1 MRRPRPGVLLAGLC
15 GGGYGLALARALF
28 EIQPQTFGLFNTW
41 PGAFAVAAVGALA
54 GGGFISLS
62 RASAWAALPLT
73 LTLVGLLPAEVN
85 VNRAWTLLVG
95 SLALF
100 IFLAADS
107 AGSAAARLRSSLLR
121 FPYFPHV
128 LLFVCLLTIY
138 TLTLSPTVG
147 EADTFEFQVNVAQLS
162 IAHGNG
168 YPLLILVGKLFELL
182 PLGGTPAWRVNAS
195 AAVAA
200 ALAAVG
206 VSVLARKLGAAT
218 RFGFLAALAFGV
230 APSVWVRAVEIEAYA
245 LNAALLTVLLALGLR
260 LIQGAQASRLTFFA
274 LAFVF
279 GLSLT
284 NHLTAILLAPA
295 LAWAAGLRL
304 WRRLRTEA
312 RDPRTKHSARRAV
325 FRTFLLACFFFLL
338 GLSIYLYIPLRW
350 PALHTGEALSFPQ
363 FVYFL
368 RGGEA
373 AGQFNAWLP
382 LQEPQRFQYVFRK
395 IIGEFG
401 WSGAALMLTGAAALW
416 SGRKKENG
424 ETGKTASST
433 YLLSGSRWPE
443 AVFLLLAYAGHVYFV
458 LAYDPP
464 EPDFS
469 DFFIATYVVAAVF
482 IALGLQALAF
492 HAARLF
498 PARVWPQ
505 ASALNPRS
513 FLFCLLPA
521 AFLLLP
527 LTSIWRLWP
536 RFDHA
541 AAQQRFELGR
551 YTLSR
556 PLAAKAAIL
565 ADPKRFAALYYLQK
579 AEGVR
584 PDLDIMV
591 LPDESS
597 YRAALDERLAA
608 GQAVYLA
615 RYLPGLG
622 SAYSLRSVGPLAEVS
637 PQPFTLPP
645 VNLRP
650 LNLALAAGIQLAG
663 YELNATSHVSRL
675 TLHWH
680 APETPQANL
689 AVYLRLRSASDV
701 LWQSAGQTPVSGLY
715 PTNAWRPGEYVS
727 DFYEIAHQPHWP
739 PGRYTL
745 EAGLF
750 PPFQAQEAGWGT
762 VTVLDI
768 GLPATPPRPSRLLR
782 AQFGDQWL
790 LGYDKPETALPGSPT
805 PITLYWLRGDSDS
818 VTAFGETRSL
828 AAWPSGSIAPLSYR
842 LHSPVADPQ
851 FSPVV
856 ETGRAARCGWLA
868 AESTGCALPPIRL
881 VGAALPAN
889 AVNFNDQLVLRQARL
904 ETPQVERGGLV
915 RVSLEWQALQTM
927 RESYTVFVH
936 LVGPDGRLYGQRD
949 YWPVEG
955 TRLTTSWQP
964 GEIIRDPYEVRL
976 SPEAPAGD
984 YTVHI
989 GLYLLETLQRL
1000 PVLNADSLPL
1010 DDKLVLSGLAVR

>member
-1 MRRPRPGVLLAGLC
+1 MRRLRPGVLLAGLC

-28 EIQPQTFGLFNTW
+28 ETQPQTFGLFNTW
-41 PGAFAVAAVGALA
+41 PGAFTVAAVGALA
-54 GGGFISLS
+54 GAGLISLS

-85 VNRAWTLLVG
+85 INRAWTLLAG
-95 SLALF
+95 SLGLF
-100 IFLAADS
+100 LVLATDS
-107 AGSAAARLRSSLLR
+107 AGSVAARLRSSLLR
-121 FPYFPHV
+121 FSSLPHA

-138 TLTLSPTVG
+138 ALTLSPTVG
-147 EADTFEFQVNVAQLS
+147 EADPFEFQVNVAQLS

-206 VSVLARKLGAAT
+206 VSVLARKLGAAA
-218 RFGFLAALAFGV
+218 RFGFLAAFAFGV

-260 LIQGAQASRLTFFA
+260 LIQGTQASRFTFYA

-312 RDPRTKHSARRAV
+312 HDPRTRRSARRAV
-325 FRTFLLACFFFLL
+325 FHNFLLAGFFFLL
-338 GLSIYLYIPLRW
+338 GLSVYLYLPLRW
-350 PALHTGEALSFPQ
+350 PALHNGEALSVQQ
-363 FVYFL
+363 FIYFL

-382 LQEPQRFQYVFRK
+382 LQEPQRFEYVFRK

-401 WSGAALMLTGAAALW
+401 WAGAALMLTGAAALW
-416 SGRKKENG
+416 LGGEKENE
-424 ETGKTASST
+424 ETGKTASSPS
-433 YLLSGSRWPE
+433 LPSESRWPE
-443 AVFLLLAYAGHVYFV
+443 AVFLLLAYVGHVYFV

-469 DFFIATYVVAAVF
+469 DFFIATYVVAAIF
-482 IALGLQALAF
+482 IALGLHALT
-492 HAARLF
+492 LQV
-498 PARVWPQ
+498 ARVLQSCLHTPG
-505 ASALNPRS
+505 SKLDALPY
-513 FLFCLLPA
+513 FLLPS

-527 LTSIWRLWP
+527 LSSIWSLWP

-551 YTLSR
+551 YTLSQ
-556 PLAAKAAIL
+556 PLAARAAIL

-579 AEGVR
+579 AEGMR

-591 LPDESS
+591 LPDEVS
-597 YRAALDERLAA
+597 YRAALEERLAA

-637 PQPFTLPP
+637 PQPFTSPP
-645 VNLRP
+645 TNLRP
-650 LNLALAAGIQLAG
+650 LDVVLAAGIQLAG
-663 YELNATSHVSRL
+663 YESNATSNASRL

-689 AVYLRLRSASDV
+689 AVYLRLRSSSGV
-701 LWQSAGQTPVSGLY
+701 LWQSAGQIPVSGLY
-715 PTNAWRPGEYVS
+715 PTNAWRPSEYVS
-727 DFYEIAHQPHWP
+727 DFYEIAHQLYWP

-750 PPFQAQEAGWGT
+750 PPFQPQAQAGWGA

-790 LGYDKPETALPGSPT
+790 FGYDKPETALPGSPT
-805 PITLYWLRGDSDS
+805 PVTLYWLRGDSDS

-842 LHSPVADPQ
+842 LQSPVADPQ

-881 VGAALPAN
+881 VGAALPAD
-889 AVNFNDQLVLRQARL
+889 AVNFNGQLVLRQARL

-915 RVSLEWQALQTM
+915 RVNLEWQALQTM

-976 SPEAPAGD
+976 WPEAPTGD

-1010 DDKLVLSGLAVR
+1010 DDKLVLTGLAVR